1 MTDQPFLS
9 YDALLATTE
18 NAVLELLGGKE
29 DQNVRRHLAL
39 GVVTLFRQVGIL
51 NTDGL
56 ALRQRFTDGAERL
69 DGLISAARGAFK

>member
-18 NAVLELLGGKE
+18 NAVLELLDGKE
-29 DQNVRRHLAL
+29 DQTVRRHLAL

-56 ALRQRFTDGAERL
+56 ALRQRFTDDAERL
-69 DGLISAARGAFK
+69 DGLISAARGGFK